1 MLNDLQELAAA
12 EGAEVEK
19 DELAVS
25 RVWLTRRNEGFPCY
39 ERLYVVAPAG
49 ARDKEEQRFR
59 TAMARY
65 LEHQASLVPTL

>member
-1 MLNDLQELAAA
+1 MLGDLEELAAA
-12 EGAEVEK
+12 EGAVIEK

-25 RVWLTRRNEGFPCY
+25 RAWTTRRSAGFPSY

-49 ARDKEEQRFR
+49 ARDKEEKRFQ

-65 LEHQASLVPTL
+65 LEHVAGVTAGA